1 MKKRIFAGLLTLVMV
16 FTLLPVSAL
25 AANEA
30 FILDTTTLGDASLEK
45 GTPQNYRNGHAIN
58 GGTAS
63 KRAGESGLWQRLPRY
78 SFIYPNA
85 QIDYTPVNYA
95 IPADG
100 VQVSKEG
107 VIGDC
112 QFTLVYS
119 SFSGY
124 TNVPALQF
132 NYTAKKT
139 GTTNVTLTYFY
150 NYGLTTTDGQPFDTN
165 WYQDTVTFTISVG
178 DGEIQPPSKPTVDD
192 IKRFR
197 NYVNATSSSKGAVY
211 MWCNTYDHHAWFDR
225 ITDVPGAY
233 TLGEVVANDGSV
245 LSKATYPWV
254 CAMTLDANKYLAA
267 YNEELGGKCGTH
279 YLKAGQSATETVTW
293 YWNAKLSKWQYRTS
307 DAPVYI
313 DITHDAP
320 VTPPTPDK
328 PVPPSYDDLKSVI
341 GKIQVKDVS
350 KPDCGTESYDLIDN
364 TQSES
369 FNWTKKARLDQPG
382 TYDVSIKTAPYV
394 AKYNSDKGKTH
405 ELNDAGQTTLNLVIS
420 YKDKKWVL
428 DGGKAEIEV
437 KHTESTPTETP
448 PKAPTADEL
457 KKLEMAV
464 QVKCVVDDSQQHKDA
479 YDLLGKYDEDYF
491 VVGPK
496 KVGDDWLCEISYVP
510 DPYVAKF
517 NKTFPTLKHIQNDE
531 KIVPVTLIWA
541 GNSWQLKT
549 QGRIYVTEEYT
560 VTFNAYGG
568 FPTPDEQHVKSGEKA
583 VLPVAPTLK
592 GYTFAFWYLGE
603 DEQKATAYDFDTPVT
618 GDITLTAKWNI
629 NKYTVTFDSYG
640 GTPVPPKQEVEYG
653 LTAAKPDDPTLKGH
667 TFAFWYLGED
677 EQNATAYDFGTPVT
691 ENITLRAKWEP
702 KQVVNVVIYR
712 NGNFETP
719 YKTVALDKQSKGTV
733 INLGKLNIRDYYTP
747 NATGKYEFYGW
758 YNDGTWNSYKKDPAN
773 APDGLNSVTVNG
785 WTNIIAMVY
794 DYEKVAVKAVYD
806 NDKTG
811 AKDIFVGEA
820 LHGSPLKAYLES
832 NNIALDQPGYT
843 HTEWYNWDWYAWED
857 HAVGANAK
865 VNGWTNVYVAYKA
878 IPYGVT
884 YSYHNSVPAEVMD
897 TLPTDKGT
905 YTVKDQ
911 VPVQIPTAKEVA
923 VDGYKWTFKGWQLDG
938 KDVKSEKVNMTVG
951 GLHFKGIWEC
961 EALPAAEYPVTYE
974 YVSGTEGAALPWN
987 VIASLPVNENTYT
1000 IGQQVTTAMKPDDV
1014 VFGEYTWKFQ
1024 GWTLDGTAV
1033 APNTQVP
1040 MVKDGLHF
1048 VGTWIRT
1055 SAQDE
1060 EYPVTYEYVSGTE
1073 GAALPWNVIAS
1084 LPVNENT
1091 YTIGQQVTT
1100 AMKPDDV
1107 VFGEY
1112 TWKFQGW
1119 TLNGTAVAPNTQVPM
1134 AKGGLHFVGTW
1145 IRTSAQ
1151 DEEYP
1156 VTYSYVSG
1164 VEGVE
1169 LPEEVKA
1176 TLPVNKDTYTIG
1188 QQVPTAAK
1196 PANVTV
1202 GDYIWSLKAWKLGDN
1217 EIVPNNSVPM
1227 VEGGLNFVGIWTREK
1242 ATVTVTFD
1250 ANGGTVAPTSKT
1262 ITKGSTLT
1270 LPTPVLSG
1278 YSFDGWFT
1286 EKTGGT
1292 QVNAGATFD
1301 KDTTLYAHWTKKS
1314 SSGGGSSSRDYDY
1327 TLRYVTNGG
1336 KSIASETKSKRWTK
1350 DYEDLPMPTRAGYR
1364 FDGWYY
1370 DSALKNEVTGDV
1382 KVNSRTVTL
1391 YAGWIGSSVPDS
1403 LNGEDHFAYVQG
1415 YADGTVRP
1423 NTPVT
1428 RAQVAT
1434 ILFRLLD
1441 ESVRKEY
1448 LTENNTF
1455 TDVASNYWANTAIS
1469 TMANMGVFK
1478 GRTADRFDPN
1488 APITRGEFAAV
1499 CARFDDSKVKTTE
1512 TYSDI
1517 DGYWAA
1523 NEILRAAALG
1533 WVQGYQDGSYRP
1545 NNSITRAQVVTM
1557 INRVL
1562 CRMPEKNA
1570 DLLKGMSSFTDC
1582 AEDDWCYLAI
1592 QEATNSHDYKT
1603 KSGSIHEKWTDLNT
1617 APDWS
1622 RFEH

>member
-16 FTLLPVSAL
+16 FTLLPVSAMAEAGNWEQNL
-25 AANEA
+25 FNGFKSAYGTLVGTKLFTAATT
-30 FILDTTTLGDASLEK
+30 FQIGKDGQLKVMPILEVPSGYTTITYNAMAYCGANAVSSNTDVVKVKQTDDGKQDICIGKWEGGDFHGADCLQVNVTPKKAGRAVVTISFYYTFSQSRNPFQNGGNTQWYK
-45 GTPQNYRNGHAIN
+45 GTMEYTVKVTEPEPDPEVEYTLNYDAN
-58 GGTAS
+58 GGTGEPAS
-63 KRAGESGLWQRLPRY
+63 QTGKSNTGSYTFTVPDQTPTRA
-78 SFIYPNA
+78 
-85 QIDYTPVNYA
+85 DYTFKGW
-95 IPADG
+95 AD
-100 VQVSKEG
+100 
-107 VIGDC
+107 
-112 QFTLVYS
+112 
-119 SFSGY
+119 
-124 TNVPALQF
+124 
-132 NYTAKKT
+132 
-139 GTTNVTLTYFY
+139 
-150 NYGLTTTDGQPFDTN
+150 
-165 WYQDTVTFTISVG
+165 
-178 DGEIQPPSKPTVDD
+178 
-192 IKRFR
+192 
-197 NYVNATSSSKGAVY
+197 
-211 MWCNTYDHHAWFDR
+211 
-225 ITDVPGAY
+225 
-233 TLGEVVANDGSV
+233 
-245 LSKATYPWV
+245 
-254 CAMTLDANKYLAA
+254 
-267 YNEELGGKCGTH
+267 
-279 YLKAGQSATETVTW
+279 SATATEAQYQPGGNIAVKHTDSPKTVYAVW
-293 YWNAKLSKWQYRTS
+293 EKDDS
-307 DAPVYI
+307 
-313 DITHDAP
+313 
-320 VTPPTPDK
+320 PTPDI
-328 PVPPSYDDLKSVI
+328 PAPSYGDLKSAI
-341 GKIQVKDVS
+341 GKIQVTDVS
-350 KPDCGTESYDLIDN
+350 KPDCGTKNYDLIDN
-364 TQSES
+364 TQSEG
-369 FNWTKKARLDQPG
+369 FNWTKTARLDQPG
-382 TYDVSIKTAPYV
+382 KYDVTIKTAPYV
-394 AKYNSDKGKTH
+394 AKYNSDTKNTH
-405 ELNDAGQTTLNLVIS
+405 VLNDVSQTTLNLVIS
-420 YKDKKWVL
+420 YNNNKWIL
-428 DGGKAEIEV
+428 DDGRTEIKV
-437 KHTESTPTETP
+437 KHNESTPTETP
-448 PKAPTADEL
+448 PTAPTADEL

-464 QVKCVVDDSQQHKDA
+464 QVKCVVDDLQQHKDA
-479 YDLLGKYDEDYF
+479 YDLLGECDVDYS
-491 VVGPK
+491 VGKPRK
-496 KVGDDWLCEISYVP
+496 DGDDWLCDISYDP
-510 DPYVAKF
+510 DLYVAKF
-517 NKTFPTLKHIQNDE
+517 NTTFQNLKHVQNDE

-541 GNSWQLKT
+541 GDSWQLKT
-549 QGRIYVTEEYT
+549 QGRVHVTEEYT

-568 FPTPDEQHVKSGEKA
+568 FPMPDEQHVKSGEKA

-603 DEQKATAYDFDTPVT
+603 DEQNATAYDFDTPVT

-691 ENITLRAKWEP
+691 ENITLTAKWNINKYTVTFDTDGGTPVPPNQEVEYGLTATEPTTAPTKTGYTFDGWYLGDEKYDFSDAVEQNITLRAKWE
-702 KQVVNVVIYR
+702 
-712 NGNFETP
+712 
-719 YKTVALDKQSKGTV
+719 
-733 INLGKLNIRDYYTP
+733 
-747 NATGKYEFYGW
+747 
-758 YNDGTWNSYKKDPAN
+758 
-773 APDGLNSVTVNG
+773 
-785 WTNIIAMVY
+785 
-794 DYEKVAVKAVYD
+794 
-806 NDKTG
+806 
-811 AKDIFVGEA
+811 
-820 LHGSPLKAYLES
+820 
-832 NNIALDQPGYT
+832 
-843 HTEWYNWDWYAWED
+843 
-857 HAVGANAK
+857 
-865 VNGWTNVYVAYKA
+865 A

-951 GLHFKGIWEC
+951 GLHFEGIWER

-1000 IGQQVTTAMKPDDV
+1000 IGQQVPTAMKPDDV

-1073 GAALPWNVIAS
+1073 GAALPWNVITS

-1091 YTIGQQVTT
+1091 YTIGQQVPT

-1119 TLNGTAVAPNTQVPM
+1119 TLDGTAVAPNTQVPM
-1134 AKGGLHFVGTW
+1134 VKDGLHFVGTW

-1176 TLPVNKDTYTIG
+1176 TLPVNENTYTIG

-1196 PANVTV
+1196 PADVTV

-1217 EIVPNNSVPM
+1217 EIVPNNSIPM

-1242 ATVTVTFD
+1242 ATVTVTFN
-1250 ANGGTVAPTSKT
+1250 ANGGTVDPTSET

-1270 LPTPVLSG
+1270 LPTPTRSG
-1278 YSFDGWFT
+1278 YRFDGWFT

-1292 QVNAGATFD
+1292 QVKANETTFD
-1301 KDTTLYAHWTKKS
+1301 KDTTIYAHWTKK

-1336 KSIASETKSKRWTK
+1336 KSIASETKSKSWTK

-1382 KVNSRTVTL
+1382 KINSRTVTL
-1391 YAGWIGSSVPDS
+1391 YAGWTGSSVPDS

-1455 TDVASNYWANTAIS
+1455 TDVAPNYWANTAIS

-1517 DGYWAA
+1517 NGYWAA

>member
-25 AANEA
+25 AKT
-30 FILDTTTLGDASLEK
+30 DTGHKIDVTFKVLYVGDEFK
-45 GTPQNYRNGHAIN
+45 
-58 GGTAS
+58 
-63 KRAGESGLWQRLPRY
+63 
-78 SFIYPNA
+78 
-85 QIDYTPVNYA
+85 
-95 IPADG
+95 
-100 VQVSKEG
+100 
-107 VIGDC
+107 IG
-112 QFTLVYS
+112 
-119 SFSGY
+119 
-124 TNVPALQF
+124 
-132 NYTAKKT
+132 
-139 GTTNVTLTYFY
+139 Y
-150 NYGLTTTDGQPFDTN
+150 NYGTSEKTQFVCQYKTNHNDTAYNNHTIAISDIKAAADRATVNSGYQIVGWSKESNANPKTWPLDKSGTTACNKGTTIYLVAKNPNPTPTKYTYHLIHEFNYVGGTRWDITATTAAESYQLDVNKGKPTRNGYSFAGWADKENAVAAKYFGGEQITLTKDNPTRTIYAVWMPDFELRYDANGGVGAPASQTHTALTPTVN
-165 WYQDTVTFTISVG
+165 KVTFTVPN
-178 DGEIQPPSKPTVDD
+178 QAPTKEDYT
-192 IKRFR
+192 F
-197 NYVNATSSSKGAVY
+197 KGWA
-211 MWCNTYDHHAWFDR
+211 D
-225 ITDVPGAY
+225 
-233 TLGEVVANDGSV
+233 
-245 LSKATYPWV
+245 
-254 CAMTLDANKYLAA
+254 
-267 YNEELGGKCGTH
+267 
-279 YLKAGQSATETVTW
+279 SATATNAQYKPGDTIDVQHEDSPKTV
-293 YWNAKLSKWQYRTS
+293 YAVREKDDS
-307 DAPVYI
+307 
-313 DITHDAP
+313 
-320 VTPPTPDK
+320 PTPDK
-328 PVPPSYDDLKSVI
+328 PVRPSYDDLKSAI
-341 GKIQVKDVS
+341 RKIQVTDVS
-350 KPDCGTESYDLIDN
+350 TPSCGTKNYDLIDN
-364 TQSES
+364 TSS
-369 FNWTKKARLDQPG
+369 NPFNRTITARLDQPG
-382 TYDVSIKTAPYV
+382 KYDVTIQTAPYV
-394 AKYNSDKGKTH
+394 AKYNSDTKNTH
-405 ELNDAGQTTLNLVIS
+405 VLNDAGQTTLKLVIS
-420 YKDKKWVL
+420 YKDKKWGL
-428 DGGKAEIEV
+428 DDGKAEIEV
-437 KHTESTPTETP
+437 KHTESTPTEIP
-448 PKAPTADEL
+448 PKAPTDDEL

-464 QVKCVVDDSQQHKDA
+464 QVKCVVDNSQQHTEA
-479 YDLLGKYDEDYF
+479 YGLLGEYDEDYF

-496 KVGDDWLCEISYVP
+496 KVGDDCLCEISYVP

-568 FPTPDEQHVKSGEKA
+568 FPTPDKQHVKSGEKA

-603 DEQKATAYDFDTPVT
+603 DEQNATAYDFDTPVT

-653 LTAAKPDDPTLKGH
+653 LTAAEPDDPTLKGY

-677 EQNATAYDFGTPVT
+677 EQNATAYDFDTPVTGDITLTAKWNINKYTVTFDSYGGTPVPPKQEVEYGLTAT
-691 ENITLRAKWEP
+691 EPTTAPTKTGYTFDGWYLGDEKYDFSDAVEQNITLRAKWE
-702 KQVVNVVIYR
+702 
-712 NGNFETP
+712 
-719 YKTVALDKQSKGTV
+719 
-733 INLGKLNIRDYYTP
+733 
-747 NATGKYEFYGW
+747 
-758 YNDGTWNSYKKDPAN
+758 
-773 APDGLNSVTVNG
+773 
-785 WTNIIAMVY
+785 
-794 DYEKVAVKAVYD
+794 
-806 NDKTG
+806 
-811 AKDIFVGEA
+811 
-820 LHGSPLKAYLES
+820 
-832 NNIALDQPGYT
+832 
-843 HTEWYNWDWYAWED
+843 
-857 HAVGANAK
+857 
-865 VNGWTNVYVAYKA
+865 A

-884 YSYHNSVPAEVMD
+884 YSY
-897 TLPTDKGT
+897 
-905 YTVKDQ
+905 
-911 VPVQIPTAKEVA
+911 
-923 VDGYKWTFKGWQLDG
+923 
-938 KDVKSEKVNMTVG
+938 
-951 GLHFKGIWEC
+951 
-961 EALPAAEYPVTYE
+961 
-974 YVSGTEGAALPWN
+974 VSGTEGADLPWN
-987 VIASLPVNENTYT
+987 VIASLPVNKYTY
-1000 IGQQVTTAMKPDDV
+1000 AE
-1014 VFGEYTWKFQ
+1014 GEK
-1024 GWTLDGTAV
+1024 
-1033 APNTQVP
+1033 
-1040 MVKDGLHF
+1040 
-1048 VGTWIRT
+1048 
-1055 SAQDE
+1055 
-1060 EYPVTYEYVSGTE
+1060 
-1073 GAALPWNVIAS
+1073 
-1084 LPVNENT
+1084 
-1091 YTIGQQVTT
+1091 VTT

-1134 AKGGLHFVGTW
+1134 AKGGLNFVGTW

-1151 DEEYP
+1151 DEKYPVTYEYVSGTEGADLPWNVIDSLPVNEYTYAESEKVTTAMKPDDMGFGEYTWKFQGWTLNGTAVAPNTQVPMAKGGLNFVGTWIRTSAQDEKYPVTYEYVSGTEGADLPWNVIDSLPVNEYTYAESEKVTTAMKPDDMGFGEYTWKFQGWTLNGTAVAPNTQVPMAKGGLNFVGTWIRTSAQDEKYP

-1314 SSGGGSSSRDYDY
+1314 SSGGGGSSSRDYDY

>member
-1 MKKRIFAGLLTLVMV
+1 
-16 FTLLPVSAL
+16 
-25 AANEA
+25 
-30 FILDTTTLGDASLEK
+30 
-45 GTPQNYRNGHAIN
+45 
-58 GGTAS
+58 
-63 KRAGESGLWQRLPRY
+63 
-78 SFIYPNA
+78 
-85 QIDYTPVNYA
+85 
-95 IPADG
+95 
-100 VQVSKEG
+100 
-107 VIGDC
+107 
-112 QFTLVYS
+112 
-119 SFSGY
+119 
-124 TNVPALQF
+124 
-132 NYTAKKT
+132 
-139 GTTNVTLTYFY
+139 
-150 NYGLTTTDGQPFDTN
+150 
-165 WYQDTVTFTISVG
+165 
-178 DGEIQPPSKPTVDD
+178 
-192 IKRFR
+192 
-197 NYVNATSSSKGAVY
+197 
-211 MWCNTYDHHAWFDR
+211 
-225 ITDVPGAY
+225 
-233 TLGEVVANDGSV
+233 
-245 LSKATYPWV
+245 
-254 CAMTLDANKYLAA
+254 
-267 YNEELGGKCGTH
+267 
-279 YLKAGQSATETVTW
+279 
-293 YWNAKLSKWQYRTS
+293 
-307 DAPVYI
+307 
-313 DITHDAP
+313 
-320 VTPPTPDK
+320 
-328 PVPPSYDDLKSVI
+328 
-341 GKIQVKDVS
+341 
-350 KPDCGTESYDLIDN
+350 
-364 TQSES
+364 
-369 FNWTKKARLDQPG
+369 
-382 TYDVSIKTAPYV
+382 
-394 AKYNSDKGKTH
+394 
-405 ELNDAGQTTLNLVIS
+405 
-420 YKDKKWVL
+420 
-428 DGGKAEIEV
+428 
-437 KHTESTPTETP
+437 
-448 PKAPTADEL
+448 
-457 KKLEMAV
+457 
-464 QVKCVVDDSQQHKDA
+464 
-479 YDLLGKYDEDYF
+479 
-491 VVGPK
+491 
-496 KVGDDWLCEISYVP
+496 
-510 DPYVAKF
+510 
-517 NKTFPTLKHIQNDE
+517 
-531 KIVPVTLIWA
+531 
-541 GNSWQLKT
+541 
-549 QGRIYVTEEYT
+549 
-560 VTFNAYGG
+560 
-568 FPTPDEQHVKSGEKA
+568 
-583 VLPVAPTLK
+583 
-592 GYTFAFWYLGE
+592 
-603 DEQKATAYDFDTPVT
+603 
-618 GDITLTAKWNI
+618 
-629 NKYTVTFDSYG
+629 
-640 GTPVPPKQEVEYG
+640 
-653 LTAAKPDDPTLKGH
+653 
-667 TFAFWYLGED
+667 
-677 EQNATAYDFGTPVT
+677 
-691 ENITLRAKWEP
+691 
-702 KQVVNVVIYR
+702 
-712 NGNFETP
+712 
-719 YKTVALDKQSKGTV
+719 
-733 INLGKLNIRDYYTP
+733 
-747 NATGKYEFYGW
+747 
-758 YNDGTWNSYKKDPAN
+758 
-773 APDGLNSVTVNG
+773 
-785 WTNIIAMVY
+785 MVY

-843 HTEWYNWDWYAWED
+843 HTEWYNWDWYEWEN
-857 HAVGANAK
+857 HAVGANAT
-865 VNGWTNVYVAYKA
+865 VEGWTNVYVAYKA

-884 YSYHNSVPAEVMD
+884 YSYHNSVPDEVMG
-897 TLPTDKGT
+897 TLPTDERT

-911 VPVQIPTAKEVA
+911 VTVQIPMVKEVA

-938 KDVKSEKVNMTVG
+938 KDVKSEQVNMTVG
-951 GLHFKGIWEC
+951 GLHFEGIWER

-987 VIASLPVNENTYT
+987 VIDSLPVNKYTY
-1000 IGQQVTTAMKPDDV
+1000 AE
-1014 VFGEYTWKFQ
+1014 GEK
-1024 GWTLDGTAV
+1024 
-1033 APNTQVP
+1033 
-1040 MVKDGLHF
+1040 
-1048 VGTWIRT
+1048 
-1055 SAQDE
+1055 
-1060 EYPVTYEYVSGTE
+1060 
-1073 GAALPWNVIAS
+1073 
-1084 LPVNENT
+1084 
-1091 YTIGQQVTT
+1091 VTT

-1134 AKGGLHFVGTW
+1134 AKGGLNFVGTW

-1151 DEEYP
+1151 DEKYPVTYEYVSGTEGADLPWNVNDSLPVNKYTYAEGEKVTTAMKPDDVVFGEYTWKFQGWTLNGTAVAPNTQVPMAKGGLNFVGTWIRTSAQDEKYP

-1227 VEGGLNFVGIWTREK
+1227 VEGGLNFVGTWTREK

-1314 SSGGGSSSRDYDY
+1314 SSGGGGSSSRDYDY

-1391 YAGWIGSSVPDS
+1391 YAGWTGSSVPDS

-1517 DGYWAA
+1517 NGYWAA

>member
-1 MKKRIFAGLLTLVMV
+1 M
-16 FTLLPVSAL
+16 
-25 AANEA
+25 
-30 FILDTTTLGDASLEK
+30 
-45 GTPQNYRNGHAIN
+45 
-58 GGTAS
+58 
-63 KRAGESGLWQRLPRY
+63 
-78 SFIYPNA
+78 
-85 QIDYTPVNYA
+85 
-95 IPADG
+95 
-100 VQVSKEG
+100 
-107 VIGDC
+107 
-112 QFTLVYS
+112 
-119 SFSGY
+119 
-124 TNVPALQF
+124 
-132 NYTAKKT
+132 
-139 GTTNVTLTYFY
+139 
-150 NYGLTTTDGQPFDTN
+150 
-165 WYQDTVTFTISVG
+165 
-178 DGEIQPPSKPTVDD
+178 
-192 IKRFR
+192 
-197 NYVNATSSSKGAVY
+197 
-211 MWCNTYDHHAWFDR
+211 
-225 ITDVPGAY
+225 
-233 TLGEVVANDGSV
+233 
-245 LSKATYPWV
+245 
-254 CAMTLDANKYLAA
+254 
-267 YNEELGGKCGTH
+267 
-279 YLKAGQSATETVTW
+279 
-293 YWNAKLSKWQYRTS
+293 
-307 DAPVYI
+307 
-313 DITHDAP
+313 
-320 VTPPTPDK
+320 
-328 PVPPSYDDLKSVI
+328 
-341 GKIQVKDVS
+341 
-350 KPDCGTESYDLIDN
+350 
-364 TQSES
+364 
-369 FNWTKKARLDQPG
+369 
-382 TYDVSIKTAPYV
+382 
-394 AKYNSDKGKTH
+394 
-405 ELNDAGQTTLNLVIS
+405 
-420 YKDKKWVL
+420 
-428 DGGKAEIEV
+428 
-437 KHTESTPTETP
+437 
-448 PKAPTADEL
+448 
-457 KKLEMAV
+457 
-464 QVKCVVDDSQQHKDA
+464 
-479 YDLLGKYDEDYF
+479 
-491 VVGPK
+491 
-496 KVGDDWLCEISYVP
+496 
-510 DPYVAKF
+510 
-517 NKTFPTLKHIQNDE
+517 
-531 KIVPVTLIWA
+531 
-541 GNSWQLKT
+541 
-549 QGRIYVTEEYT
+549 
-560 VTFNAYGG
+560 
-568 FPTPDEQHVKSGEKA
+568 
-583 VLPVAPTLK
+583 
-592 GYTFAFWYLGE
+592 
-603 DEQKATAYDFDTPVT
+603 
-618 GDITLTAKWNI
+618 
-629 NKYTVTFDSYG
+629 
-640 GTPVPPKQEVEYG
+640 
-653 LTAAKPDDPTLKGH
+653 
-667 TFAFWYLGED
+667 
-677 EQNATAYDFGTPVT
+677 
-691 ENITLRAKWEP
+691 
-702 KQVVNVVIYR
+702 VNVVIYR

-987 VIASLPVNENTYT
+987 VFVPVNKYTY
-1000 IGQQVTTAMKPDDV
+1000 AE
-1014 VFGEYTWKFQ
+1014 GEK
-1024 GWTLDGTAV
+1024 
-1033 APNTQVP
+1033 
-1040 MVKDGLHF
+1040 
-1048 VGTWIRT
+1048 
-1055 SAQDE
+1055 
-1060 EYPVTYEYVSGTE
+1060 
-1073 GAALPWNVIAS
+1073 
-1084 LPVNENT
+1084 
-1091 YTIGQQVTT
+1091 VTT

>member
-16 FTLLPVSAL
+16 FTLLPVSAMAEAGNWEQNL
-25 AANEA
+25 FNGFKRAYGTVVGTKSFTAATT
-30 FILDTTTLGDASLEK
+30 FQTCKDGQLKVMPILEVPSGYTTITYNAMAYCDAKAASSNTDVVEVKQTDDGKQDICIGKWEGGDFHGADCLQVNVTPKKAGRAVVTISFYYTFSQSRNPFQNGGNTQWYK
-45 GTPQNYRNGHAIN
+45 GTMTYTVNVTEPEPDPEVEYTLNYDAN
-58 GGTAS
+58 GGTGEPAS
-63 KRAGESGLWQRLPRY
+63 QTGKSNTGSYTFTVPDQTPTKADYTFKGWADSATAT
-78 SFIYPNA
+78 NA
-85 QIDYTPVNYA
+85 QYQPGGNIAVKHTDSPKTVYA
-95 IPADG
+95 
-100 VQVSKEG
+100 VWEK
-107 VIGDC
+107 
-112 QFTLVYS
+112 
-119 SFSGY
+119 
-124 TNVPALQF
+124 
-132 NYTAKKT
+132 
-139 GTTNVTLTYFY
+139 
-150 NYGLTTTDGQPFDTN
+150 
-165 WYQDTVTFTISVG
+165 
-178 DGEIQPPSKPTVDD
+178 DD
-192 IKRFR
+192 
-197 NYVNATSSSKGAVY
+197 S
-211 MWCNTYDHHAWFDR
+211 
-225 ITDVPGAY
+225 
-233 TLGEVVANDGSV
+233 
-245 LSKATYPWV
+245 
-254 CAMTLDANKYLAA
+254 
-267 YNEELGGKCGTH
+267 
-279 YLKAGQSATETVTW
+279 
-293 YWNAKLSKWQYRTS
+293 
-307 DAPVYI
+307 
-313 DITHDAP
+313 
-320 VTPPTPDK
+320 PTPDK
-328 PVPPSYDDLKSVI
+328 PVPPSYDDLKSAI
-341 GKIQVKDVS
+341 GKIQVTDVS
-350 KPDCGTESYDLIDN
+350 KPDCGTESYALIDN
-364 TQSES
+364 TQSEP
-369 FNWTKKARLDQPG
+369 FNWTKTARQDQPG

-394 AKYNSDKGKTH
+394 AKYNSEKAKAH
-405 ELNDAGQTTLNLVIS
+405 ELNDAGQTTLKLVIS
-420 YKDKKWVL
+420 YKDKKWGL
-428 DGGKAEIEV
+428 DDGKAEIEV

-464 QVKCVVDDSQQHKDA
+464 QVKCVVDDSQQHTGA
-479 YDLLGKYDEDYF
+479 YGLLGECDVDYF
-491 VVGPK
+491 VGKPRK
-496 KVGDDWLCEISYVP
+496 DGDDWLCDISYDP
-510 DPYVAKF
+510 DLYVAKF
-517 NKTFPTLKHIQNDE
+517 NTTFQNLKHVQNDE
-531 KIVPVTLIWA
+531 KIVPVTLIRA
-541 GNSWQLKT
+541 GDSWQLKT
-549 QGRIYVTEEYT
+549 QGRVHVTEEYT

-583 VLPVAPTLK
+583 VLPVAPMLK

-603 DEQKATAYDFDTPVT
+603 DEQNATAYNFDTPVT
-618 GDITLTAKWNI
+618 ENITLTAKWNI
-629 NKYTVTFDSYG
+629 NKYTVTFDTDG
-640 GTPVPPKQEVEYG
+640 GTPVPPNQEVEYG
-653 LTAAKPDDPTLKGH
+653 LTAVEPTSAPTKTGY
-667 TFAFWYLGED
+667 TFDGWYLGNEKYGFSD
-677 EQNATAYDFGTPVT
+677 AVEQD
-691 ENITLRAKWEP
+691 ITLKAKWEP

-733 INLGKLNIRDYYTP
+733 INLGKLNISDYYTP
-747 NATGKYEFYGW
+747 NATGKYKFYGW
-758 YNDGTWNSYKKDPAN
+758 YNDGAWNNYKKDPAN
-773 APDGLNSVTVNG
+773 APDGLKTVTVNG

-843 HTEWYNWDWYAWED
+843 HTEWYNWDWYEWEN
-857 HAVGANAK
+857 HAVGANAT
-865 VNGWTNVYVAYKA
+865 VEGWTNVYVAYKA

-884 YSYHNSVPAEVMD
+884 YSYHNSVPDEVMG
-897 TLPTDKGT
+897 TLPTDERT

-911 VPVQIPTAKEVA
+911 VTVQIPMVKEVA

-938 KDVKSEKVNMTVG
+938 KDVKSEQVNMTVG
-951 GLHFKGIWEC
+951 GLHFEGIWER

-987 VIASLPVNENTYT
+987 VIDSLPVNKYTY
-1000 IGQQVTTAMKPDDV
+1000 AE
-1014 VFGEYTWKFQ
+1014 GEK
-1024 GWTLDGTAV
+1024 
-1033 APNTQVP
+1033 
-1040 MVKDGLHF
+1040 
-1048 VGTWIRT
+1048 
-1055 SAQDE
+1055 
-1060 EYPVTYEYVSGTE
+1060 
-1073 GAALPWNVIAS
+1073 
-1084 LPVNENT
+1084 
-1091 YTIGQQVTT
+1091 VTT

-1134 AKGGLHFVGTW
+1134 AKGGLNFVGTW

-1151 DEEYP
+1151 DEKYP

-1227 VEGGLNFVGIWTREK
+1227 VEGGLNFVGTWTREK

-1314 SSGGGSSSRDYDY
+1314 SSGGGGSSSRDYDY

-1391 YAGWIGSSVPDS
+1391 YAGWTGSSVPDS

-1517 DGYWAA
+1517 NGYWAA

>member
-16 FTLLPVSAL
+16 FTLLPVSAMAEAGNWEQNL
-25 AANEA
+25 FNGFRSAYGTVVGTKSFTAATT
-30 FILDTTTLGDASLEK
+30 FQTGKYGQLKVMPILEV
-45 GTPQNYRNGHAIN
+45 P
-58 GGTAS
+58 
-63 KRAGESGLWQRLPRY
+63 
-78 SFIYPNA
+78 
-85 QIDYTPVNYA
+85 
-95 IPADG
+95 
-100 VQVSKEG
+100 
-107 VIGDC
+107 
-112 QFTLVYS
+112 
-119 SFSGY
+119 SGY
-124 TNVPALQF
+124 TTITYNAMAYCGAKAASSNTDVVEVKQTDDGKQDICIGKWEGGDFHGADCLQV
-132 NYTAKKT
+132 
-139 GTTNVTLTYFY
+139 NVTPKKAGRAVVTISFYYTFSQSRNPFQNGGNTQWYKGTMQYTVNVTEPVAKPDQPDAGSYKGTYGNEGKFAIVLECDREKTHTY
-150 NYGLTTTDGQPFDTN
+150 AYKSLKDVENGYTMGAVAVNDGSTGISTSKYPYICPMTINYAPWVNAVNAQFAKDGEHSLSGTAQSETIYWCYGTDGE
-165 WYQDTVTFTISVG
+165 WYTSDAAPVRIGITCTEPNPKPDPKPDFEKENVNIRVQCI
-178 DGEIQPPSKPTVDD
+178 EYPSMHDPYKKSYG
-192 IKRFR
+192 IL
-197 NYVNATSSSKGAVY
+197 
-211 MWCNTYDHHAWFDR
+211 
-225 ITDVPGAY
+225 PGAY
-233 TLGEVVANDGSV
+233 TDNGV
-245 LSKATYPWV
+245 T
-254 CAMTLDANKYLAA
+254 
-267 YNEELGGKCGTH
+267 EE
-279 YLKAGQSATETVTW
+279 E
-293 YWNAKLSKWQYRTS
+293 
-307 DAPVYI
+307 
-313 DITHDAP
+313 
-320 VTPPTPDK
+320 
-328 PVPPSYDDLKSVI
+328 
-341 GKIQVKDVS
+341 
-350 KPDCGTESYDLIDN
+350 
-364 TQSES
+364 
-369 FNWTKKARLDQPG
+369 G
-382 TYDVSIKTAPYV
+382 TYVYTIELNRAKYIAQFDQDINKSHTDTAP
-394 AKYNSDKGKTH
+394 NEKTYI
-405 ELNDAGQTTLNLVIS
+405 EWRWENDAWHLIGGP
-420 YKDKKWVL
+420 
-428 DGGKAEIEV
+428 DGVDADIKV
-437 KHTESTPTETP
+437 KCSQTETP
-448 PKAPTADEL
+448 PEAPTADEL

-464 QVKCVVDDSQQHKDA
+464 QVKCVVDDTQQHNDA
-479 YDLLGKYDEDYF
+479 YDLLGECDVDYF
-491 VVGPK
+491 VGKPRK
-496 KVGDDWLCEISYVP
+496 DGDDWLCDISYDP
-510 DPYVAKF
+510 DLYVAKF
-517 NKTFPTLKHIQNDE
+517 NTTFQNLKHVQNDE

-541 GNSWQLKT
+541 GDSWQLKT
-549 QGRIYVTEEYT
+549 QGRVHVTEEYT

-568 FPTPDEQHVKSGEKA
+568 FPTPVEQHVKSGEKA

-603 DEQKATAYDFDTPVT
+603 DEQNATAYDFDTPVT

-653 LTAAKPDDPTLKGH
+653 FTAAKPDDPTLKGH

-691 ENITLRAKWEP
+691 ENITLTAKWNINKYTVTFDTDGGTPVPPNQEVEYGLNATEPTTAPTKTGYTFDGWYLGDEKYDFSDAVEQNITLRAKWE
-702 KQVVNVVIYR
+702 
-712 NGNFETP
+712 
-719 YKTVALDKQSKGTV
+719 
-733 INLGKLNIRDYYTP
+733 
-747 NATGKYEFYGW
+747 
-758 YNDGTWNSYKKDPAN
+758 
-773 APDGLNSVTVNG
+773 
-785 WTNIIAMVY
+785 
-794 DYEKVAVKAVYD
+794 
-806 NDKTG
+806 
-811 AKDIFVGEA
+811 
-820 LHGSPLKAYLES
+820 
-832 NNIALDQPGYT
+832 
-843 HTEWYNWDWYAWED
+843 
-857 HAVGANAK
+857 
-865 VNGWTNVYVAYKA
+865 A

-884 YSYHNSVPAEVMD
+884 YSY
-897 TLPTDKGT
+897 
-905 YTVKDQ
+905 
-911 VPVQIPTAKEVA
+911 
-923 VDGYKWTFKGWQLDG
+923 
-938 KDVKSEKVNMTVG
+938 
-951 GLHFKGIWEC
+951 
-961 EALPAAEYPVTYE
+961 
-974 YVSGTEGAALPWN
+974 VSGTEGADLPWN
-987 VIASLPVNENTYT
+987 VIDSLPVNEYTYAESEK
-1000 IGQQVTTAMKPDDV
+1000 VTTAMKPDD
-1014 VFGEYTWKFQ
+1014 
-1024 GWTLDGTAV
+1024 
-1033 APNTQVP
+1033 
-1040 MVKDGLHF
+1040 M
-1048 VGTWIRT
+1048 
-1055 SAQDE
+1055 
-1060 EYPVTYEYVSGTE
+1060 
-1073 GAALPWNVIAS
+1073 
-1084 LPVNENT
+1084 
-1091 YTIGQQVTT
+1091 
-1100 AMKPDDV
+1100 

-1119 TLNGTAVAPNTQVPM
+1119 TLNGTAVAPNTQVLM

-1151 DEEYP
+1151 DEKYP

-1227 VEGGLNFVGIWTREK
+1227 VEGGLNFVGTWTREK

-1314 SSGGGSSSRDYDY
+1314 SSGGGGSSSRDYDY

-1391 YAGWIGSSVPDS
+1391 YAGWTGSSVPDS

-1517 DGYWAA
+1517 NGYWAA

>member
-1 MKKRIFAGLLTLVMV
+1 MKKRIFAGLLTLVMA

-25 AANEA
+25 AEA
-30 FILDTTTLGDASLEK
+30 GDWDPLTDPKDVDGSLVGNK
-45 GTPQNYRNGHAIN
+45 TF
-58 GGTAS
+58 TAS
-63 KRAGESGLWQRLPRY
+63 DTLQTGRDGQLKVMP
-78 SFIYPNA
+78 IY
-85 QIDYTPVNYA
+85 
-95 IPADG
+95 
-100 VQVSKEG
+100 QV
-107 VIGDC
+107 
-112 QFTLVYS
+112 T
-119 SFSGY
+119 SGY
-124 TNVPALQF
+124 TTTTYNAMAYCGAEAASSDTDVVEVKQTDDGKQDIVIGTWEGGDFHGADCLQV
-132 NYTAKKT
+132 
-139 GTTNVTLTYFY
+139 NVTPKKAGRAVVTISFYYTFSQNSNPLTSSNTKWFNGTMEYTVNVTEPVAKPDQPDAGIYKGTYGNEGKKYAIVLECDREKTHTYAYKSLKDVENGYTMGEVAVNDGSTGRSPSDYPYICPMTINYAPWVNAVNAQFAKDGEHSLSGTAQSETIYWYYGTDGKWYTTEDDAAPVRIGITCTEPEPDPKPDPKPDKPGDTKPDFKNEKVKIRVQCTEYPSKHDPYTINYGLLPDAYTDKGVTENKGTYFY
-150 NYGLTTTDGQPFDTN
+150 TIELDKAKYIARFDQDIGKPHTDTEPNEKTYIEWRWENDAWHLIGGP
-165 WYQDTVTFTISVG
+165 
-178 DGEIQPPSKPTVDD
+178 DGVNAD
-192 IKRFR
+192 IK
-197 NYVNATSSSKGAVY
+197 V
-211 MWCNTYDHHAWFDR
+211 
-225 ITDVPGAY
+225 
-233 TLGEVVANDGSV
+233 
-245 LSKATYPWV
+245 
-254 CAMTLDANKYLAA
+254 
-267 YNEELGGKCGTH
+267 KCS
-279 YLKAGQSATETVTW
+279 QTE
-293 YWNAKLSKWQYRTS
+293 
-307 DAPVYI
+307 P
-313 DITHDAP
+313 
-320 VTPPTPDK
+320 
-328 PVPPSYDDLKSVI
+328 
-341 GKIQVKDVS
+341 
-350 KPDCGTESYDLIDN
+350 
-364 TQSES
+364 
-369 FNWTKKARLDQPG
+369 
-382 TYDVSIKTAPYV
+382 
-394 AKYNSDKGKTH
+394 
-405 ELNDAGQTTLNLVIS
+405 
-420 YKDKKWVL
+420 
-428 DGGKAEIEV
+428 
-437 KHTESTPTETP
+437 P

-603 DEQKATAYDFDTPVT
+603 DEQNATAYDFDTPVT

-653 LTAAKPDDPTLKGH
+653 FTATKPDDPTLKGH

-677 EQNATAYDFGTPVT
+677 EQTATAYDFGTPVT
-691 ENITLRAKWEP
+691 ENITLTAKWNINKYTVTFDTDGGTPVPPNQEVEYGLTATEPTTAPTKTGYTFDGWYLGDEKYDFSDAVEQNITLRAKWEA

-719 YKTVALDKQSKGTV
+719 YKTVELDKQSKGTV
-733 INLGKLNIRDYYTP
+733 IDLGKLNIRDYYTP

-758 YNDGTWNSYKKDPAN
+758 YNDGAWNNYKKDPAN

-832 NNIALDQPGYT
+832 SNIALDQPGYT

-987 VIASLPVNENTYT
+987 VNDSLPVNKYTY
-1000 IGQQVTTAMKPDDV
+1000 AE
-1014 VFGEYTWKFQ
+1014 GEK
-1024 GWTLDGTAV
+1024 
-1033 APNTQVP
+1033 
-1040 MVKDGLHF
+1040 
-1048 VGTWIRT
+1048 
-1055 SAQDE
+1055 
-1060 EYPVTYEYVSGTE
+1060 
-1073 GAALPWNVIAS
+1073 
-1084 LPVNENT
+1084 
-1091 YTIGQQVTT
+1091 VTT

-1314 SSGGGSSSRDYDY
+1314 SSGGGGSSSRDYDY

>member
-16 FTLLPVSAL
+16 FTLLPVSAM
-25 AANEA
+25 AEA
-30 FILDTTTLGDASLEK
+30 GDWDPLTDPKDVDGSLVGNK
-45 GTPQNYRNGHAIN
+45 TF
-58 GGTAS
+58 TAS
-63 KRAGESGLWQRLPRY
+63 DTLQTGRDGQLKVMP
-78 SFIYPNA
+78 IY
-85 QIDYTPVNYA
+85 
-95 IPADG
+95 
-100 VQVSKEG
+100 QV
-107 VIGDC
+107 
-112 QFTLVYS
+112 T
-119 SFSGY
+119 SGY
-124 TNVPALQF
+124 TTTTYNAMAYCGAEAASSDTDVVEVKQTDDGKQDIVIGTWEGGDFHGADCLQV
-132 NYTAKKT
+132 
-139 GTTNVTLTYFY
+139 NVTPKKAGRAVVTISFYYTFSQNSNPLTSSNTKWFNGTMEYTVNVTEPVAKPDQPDAGIYKGTYGNEGKKYAIVLECDREKTHTYAYKSLKDVENGYTMGEVAVNDGSTGRSPSDYPYICPMTINYAPWVNAVNAQFAKDGEHSLSGTAQSETIYWYYGTDGKWYTTEDDAAPVRIGITCTEPEPDPKPDPKPDKPGDTKPDFKNEKVKIRVQCTEYPSKHDPYTINYGLLPDAYTDKGVTENKGTYFY
-150 NYGLTTTDGQPFDTN
+150 TIELDKAKYIARFDQDIGKPHTDTEPNEKTYIEWRWENGAWHLIGGP
-165 WYQDTVTFTISVG
+165 
-178 DGEIQPPSKPTVDD
+178 DGVDAD
-192 IKRFR
+192 IK
-197 NYVNATSSSKGAVY
+197 V
-211 MWCNTYDHHAWFDR
+211 
-225 ITDVPGAY
+225 
-233 TLGEVVANDGSV
+233 
-245 LSKATYPWV
+245 
-254 CAMTLDANKYLAA
+254 
-267 YNEELGGKCGTH
+267 KCG
-279 YLKAGQSATETVTW
+279 Q
-293 YWNAKLSKWQYRTS
+293 
-307 DAPVYI
+307 
-313 DITHDAP
+313 
-320 VTPPTPDK
+320 
-328 PVPPSYDDLKSVI
+328 
-341 GKIQVKDVS
+341 
-350 KPDCGTESYDLIDN
+350 
-364 TQSES
+364 
-369 FNWTKKARLDQPG
+369 
-382 TYDVSIKTAPYV
+382 
-394 AKYNSDKGKTH
+394 
-405 ELNDAGQTTLNLVIS
+405 
-420 YKDKKWVL
+420 
-428 DGGKAEIEV
+428 
-437 KHTESTPTETP
+437 TETP

-603 DEQKATAYDFDTPVT
+603 DEQTATAYDFDTPVT

-653 LTAAKPDDPTLKGH
+653 LTATKPDEPTLKGH

-677 EQNATAYDFGTPVT
+677 EQNATAYNFDTPVT
-691 ENITLRAKWEP
+691 ENITLTAKWNINKYTVTFDSNGGTPVPPAQEVEYGLTAVEPTSAPTKTGYTFDGWYLGNEKYDFTDAVEQDITLKAKWE
-702 KQVVNVVIYR
+702 
-712 NGNFETP
+712 
-719 YKTVALDKQSKGTV
+719 
-733 INLGKLNIRDYYTP
+733 
-747 NATGKYEFYGW
+747 
-758 YNDGTWNSYKKDPAN
+758 
-773 APDGLNSVTVNG
+773 
-785 WTNIIAMVY
+785 
-794 DYEKVAVKAVYD
+794 
-806 NDKTG
+806 
-811 AKDIFVGEA
+811 
-820 LHGSPLKAYLES
+820 
-832 NNIALDQPGYT
+832 
-843 HTEWYNWDWYAWED
+843 
-857 HAVGANAK
+857 
-865 VNGWTNVYVAYKA
+865 A

-884 YSYHNSVPAEVMD
+884 YSY
-897 TLPTDKGT
+897 
-905 YTVKDQ
+905 
-911 VPVQIPTAKEVA
+911 
-923 VDGYKWTFKGWQLDG
+923 
-938 KDVKSEKVNMTVG
+938 
-951 GLHFKGIWEC
+951 
-961 EALPAAEYPVTYE
+961 
-974 YVSGTEGAALPWN
+974 VSGTEGADLPWN
-987 VIASLPVNENTYT
+987 VIASLPVNKYTYAE
-1000 IGQQVTTAMKPDDV
+1000 GEKVTTAMKPDDM

-1040 MVKDGLHF
+1040 MAKGGLHF

-1060 EYPVTYEYVSGTE
+1060 KYPVTYSYVSGTE
-1073 GAALPWNVIAS
+1073 GADLPWNVIDS
-1084 LPVNENT
+1084 LPVNEYT
-1091 YTIGQQVTT
+1091 YAEGEKVTT
-1100 AMKPDDV
+1100 AMKPDDMG
-1107 VFGEY
+1107 FGEY

-1314 SSGGGSSSRDYDY
+1314 SSGGGGSSSRDYDY